1 MAIRYLYCSVTNTT
15 GIISATVTS
24 NHDSPTT
31 NAIIEAHA
39 TSLGLGNSIS
49 IDMGYVDSH
58 TTLFTGYVKQ
68 VEQKFPEGTYI
79 ITAGDAMIRA
89 QDYFIAA
96 DNPATPL
103 KYKNIKAEKLIENLM
118 GLAGLSSYDGQDT
131 SFTFGVQSEFEIN
144 LVYVYEYCKM
154 ITEAI
159 TYHLWADQNGQIHM
173 RNRKPYVMINQS
185 PENTQP
191 GWTAD
196 TNTSGYTLIDD
207 NIIEMGYS
215 TDEKNLRNRVVVYG
229 NEGIYATATR
239 NSNTLPAG
247 FYKTA
252 VIAVPGIIDSTGLA
266 QDIAEYNIDLL
277 DRVTQSVRCTV
288 LGDIKLLPRLC
299 CDSNTTKIPL
309 TGLWYIF
316 SCEHNL
322 SGRGY
327 QTNLDLRRMVRD
339 D

>member
-1 MAIRYLYCSVTNTT
+1 MAIRYLYCSVTNTS

-39 TSLGLGNSIS
+39 TTLGLGDSITVN
-49 IDMGYVDSH
+49 MGYTDDHAV
-58 TTLFTGYVKQ
+58 LFTGYVKQ
-68 VEQKFPEGTYI
+68 VEEKYPEGTFI
-79 ITAGDAMIRA
+79 ITAGDAMVRA

-96 DNPATPL
+96 DNPASPL
-103 KYKNIKAEKLIENLM
+103 SYQNIKAETLIGNLLA
-118 GLAGLSSYDGQDT
+118 LAGLTNYSGQST
-131 SFTFGVQSEFEIN
+131 SFTFGVRAPFEIN
-144 LVYVYEYCKM
+144 LVYVFEYCKM
-154 ITEAI
+154 ISDAI
-159 TYHLWADQNGQIHM
+159 TYHLWADQNGQIHLA
-173 RNRKPYVMINQS
+173 NRKPYVMINQY

-191 GWTAD
+191 GWSAD

-207 NIIEMGYS
+207 NVIEMSYN

-239 NSNTLPAG
+239 TSNTLPAG

-252 VIAVPGIIDSTGLA
+252 VIAVPGVIDSTALA
-266 QDIAEYNIDLL
+266 QTIADYNIDLI
-277 DRVTQSVRCTV
+277 DRVTQSVRATV
-288 LGDIKLLPRLC
+288 FGDIKLLPRLC

-322 SGRGY
+322 SSRGY